1 MNRTDFDE
9 LGRYVSGLW
18 PQWNPTPEQRE
29 AWFHEM
35 RFTPLDT
42 ARQALHN
49 AFTRTKWKEP
59 ALIDVLH
66 AIKELRRGERVQDDP
81 DFTPEYLEQI
91 KRESDE
97 DNALLAD
104 WTPQEFENGKAE
116 VIAHEPGMVIFEM
129 MQATGRFWRHILAER
144 YAHGRA
150 TIYSTGIITRNGKAV
165 RVPCANPQQISR
177 EEYWKA
183 GPQPSRVGIKTVG
196 NGKKERVG
204 AQEAKV
210 ELGMKS

>member
-144 YAHGRA
+144 YAHGAPQFTVPASLHEMGRR
-150 TIYSTGIITRNGKAV
+150 YGCRVPTRNKSVERNTGRQA
-165 RVPCANPQQISR
+165 RSPAEWESR
-177 EEYWKA
+177 R
-183 GPQPSRVGIKTVG
+183 SVM
-196 NGKKERVG
+196 ERKNVWG
-204 AQEAKV
+204 HRRQR
-210 ELGMKS
+210 